1 VQGTFGQL
9 MLDGVLERVFVV
21 GRYDQRSS
29 GVIDELNA

>member
-1 VQGTFGQL
+1 

-21 GRYDQRSS
+21 GRKDQRLS